1 MELIKLKKEIDKIK
15 KQNKAILK
23 GKKRNSKRRI
33 RSVWN
38 NKSNCNRSIRRN
50 RIKNKKVRNNRKNE
64 IKENLRQKS

>member
-33 RSVWN
+33 RSV
-38 NKSNCNRSIRRN
+38 
-50 RIKNKKVRNNRKNE
+50 
-64 IKENLRQKS
+64 